1 MRRKYPVGIE
11 SFYDIRTGGY
21 VYVDK
26 TKYIYDLVDS
36 GMYYFLSRPRRFGKS
51 LLLSTMEEYFSGN
64 RELFKGLA
72 IEELESDWKSYPV
85 LRLNLNIGDY
95 NDPATLQSRLD
106 CQLSIWESQY
116 QLVPCSFTFGDR
128 LTRIIMAAYKQ
139 TGQKVVVL
147 VDEYEQPITDT
158 LDNPELNQKH
168 RDMLRGVYGCLKP
181 LNRYLKFVFMTGVS
195 KIGKLSVFSSLNNIQ
210 DISFRNDYCD
220 ICGIS
225 ESELDEYFREDID
238 MLAAKHHIESQELKS
253 QLRELYDGY
262 PFSKESVGIYNPFS
276 LLYTF
281 DSRELG
287 HYWFASGTPTLL
299 VNLIH
304 DYSLSLESVFDGY
317 VATQHEL
324 DYIDSIRQ
332 SPIALMY
339 QTGYLTIQSYDRA
352 SDSYTLGFPNRE
364 VEEGFMLFLKQYYWP
379 RTYDRSLP
387 FEATRFVS
395 DLNSGNISGFI
406 GRLSSFLS
414 SCPYDIVLD
423 REKHFQNVL
432 FILCRLC
439 GLSVHA
445 EYRTSSGRIDML
457 IETALHRYV
466 FEFKIDQSAQVAMEQ
481 IRSKEYALP
490 FASDDKK
497 TTLIGINLSTKTRT
511 IDDYCVES
519 LENSQEVV

>member
-72 IEELESDWKSYPV
+72 IDELDSEWKSYPV
-85 LRLNLNIGDY
+85 LRLNLNGSITTEGKLNAILDY
-95 NDPATLQSRLD
+95 HLRRWEKTYGLD
-106 CQLSIWESQY
+106 QPSSGEIDIRFSSCIE
-116 QLVPCSFTFGDR
+116 
-128 LTRIIMAAYKQ
+128 AAYKQ

-168 RDMLRGVYGCLKP
+168 RDILRGVYGCLKP

-238 MLAAKHHIESQELKS
+238 MLAAKHHIESQALKS

-262 PFSKESVGIYNPFS
+262 HFSKESVGVYNPFS

-395 DLNSGNISGFI
+395 DLNSGNISEFI
-406 GRLSSFLS
+406 ERLSSFLS

-457 IETALHRYV
+457 IETASHRYV
-466 FEFKIDQSAQVAMEQ
+466 FEFKIDQSAQVAMDQ

-490 FASDDKK
+490 FAGDDKK

-519 LENSQEVV
+519 LENSQEVL

>member
-1 MRRKYPVGIE
+1 MKRKYPVGIE

-26 TKYIYDLVDS
+26 TKYIYDLVNS
-36 GMYYFLSRPRRFGKS
+36 GVYFFLSRPRRFGKS

-72 IEELESDWKSYPV
+72 IDEFESDWKSYPV
-85 LRLNLNIGDY
+85 LRLNLNG
-95 NDPATLQSRLD
+95 
-106 CQLSIWESQY
+106 
-116 QLVPCSFTFGDR
+116 SFTTDGKLNAILDYHLRRWEKKYGLDQPASGEIDIRFSSC
-128 LTRIIMAAYKQ
+128 IEAAYEQ

-168 RDMLRGVYGCLKP
+168 RDILRGFYGCLKP

-210 DISFRNDYCD
+210 DISLLPEYVE
-220 ICGIS
+220 ICGIT
-225 ESELDEYFREDID
+225 ED
-238 MLAAKHHIESQELKS
+238 ELKCQFS
-253 QLRELYDGY
+253 DELEEFAEKCGMTKSDAVSALRKHYDGY
-262 PFSKESVGIYNPFS
+262 HFYENTPGVYNPFS
-276 LLYTF
+276 LILTLKNGVF
-281 DSRELG
+281 L
-287 HYWFASGTPTLL
+287 HYWFETGTPLFLIKYLRENKLL
-299 VNLIH
+299 VNLV
-304 DYSLSLESVFDGY
+304 DVS
-317 VATQHEL
+317 
-324 DYIDSIRQ
+324 IDKMRLYQ
-332 SPIALMY
+332 MGNDDKNTVLLMY
-339 QTGYLTIQSYDRA
+339 QTGYLTIKSFDEEFKTYR
-352 SDSYTLGFPNRE
+352 LGIPNLE
-364 VEEGFMLFLKQYYWP
+364 VEEGFYSFLSNQFY
-379 RTYDRSLP
+379 TDAESQDS
-387 FEATRFVS
+387 FDMGRFIR
-395 DLNSGNISGFI
+395 DFTTGNIPGFI
-406 GRLSSFLS
+406 ERLSSFLS

-439 GLSVHA
+439 GLRVHA

-457 IETALHRYV
+457 IETASYRYV
-466 FEFKIDQSAQVAMEQ
+466 FEFKIDQSAQVAMDQ

-511 IDDYCVES
+511 IDDYCIES
-519 LENSQEVV
+519 VDT